1 MGNLVKHFFTISCS
15 KGYAIKGRDEII
27 VVGGGTH
34 VALAPQRKPNNFV
47 NPLNVLGRIRANKC
61 NVIGLALGFHHRRSS
76 ISKFLFLE
84 MVLDP

>member
-34 VALAPQRKPNNFV
+34 VALAPERKPNNFV
-47 NPLNVLGRIRANKC
+47 NPLNVLGRIRANNG
-61 NVIGLALGFHHRRSS
+61 NVIGQASGFRHRRSS
-76 ISKFLFLE
+76 ILE
-84 MVLDP
+84 ISFS